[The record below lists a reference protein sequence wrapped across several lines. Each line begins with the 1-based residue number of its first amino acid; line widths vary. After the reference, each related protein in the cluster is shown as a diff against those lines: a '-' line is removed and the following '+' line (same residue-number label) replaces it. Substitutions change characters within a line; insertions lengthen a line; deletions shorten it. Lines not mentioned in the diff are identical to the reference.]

1 MIIAEICAVSNY
13 SKKYSMRK
21 SMYDALSK
29 KYKKFYFINCNFL
42 IEKQKIKIDENLKK
56 NKNIF
61 FFHPKSYKELNKFL
75 SSHKIFLINNL
86 SYKFYHLMI
95 HILLSKVNIFQI
107 RIDNLGEM
115 SSSFIEN
122 WKSVNLQKKI
132 YFIYLKKIPL
142 IIYKILL
149 NINLIWPVDI
159 LYLARKD
166 IKNKFEKKNIF
177 NFFLKKNYKILK
189 PIRPKLNLH
198 QNKKYDEKYIIF
210 IDQNFNHEDSIIR
223 GHKLSKIDEKKY
235 FLLVNEYLLKLKKLY
250 KKKIIFCLHPSS
262 NIKIYRKYLP
272 HIKLVKYKTDFFL
285 RKAFIVIFHDS
296 SAILSAIIFKKKIIQ
311 VRNNILGKYIIL
323 RGQFLNRFFDF
334 CKQNLNRKEDIRKL
348 NKKKLIINLNNKV
361 KKYHKS
367 LNKIFFIEEKYN
379 DINKELFFEINKF
392 KNEKPFKRI

>member
-1 MIIAEICAVSNY
+1 
-13 SKKYSMRK
+13 
-21 SMYDALSK
+21 
-29 KYKKFYFINCNFL
+29 
-42 IEKQKIKIDENLKK
+42 
-56 NKNIF
+56 
-61 FFHPKSYKELNKFL
+61 
-75 SSHKIFLINNL
+75 
-86 SYKFYHLMI
+86 MI

-250 KKKIIFCLHPSS
+250 KKKLFFVCIRPQTLKFIENIFL
-262 NIKIYRKYLP
+262 
-272 HIKLVKYKTDFFL
+272 
-285 RKAFIVIFHDS
+285 
-296 SAILSAIIFKKKIIQ
+296 ILS
-311 VRNNILGKYIIL
+311 
-323 RGQFLNRFFDF
+323 
-334 CKQNLNRKEDIRKL
+334 
-348 NKKKLIINLNNKV
+348 
-361 KKYHKS
+361 
-367 LNKIFFIEEKYN
+367 
-379 DINKELFFEINKF
+379 
-392 KNEKPFKRI
+392 

>member
-1 MIIAEICAVSNY
+1 MTGLSGVGKTTISKKLIKLIEKKFGKTIVINGDDLRKIFELKKYDIKSRKEYVLQYSRLCKFLSNQNINVIMSVVGLFHHIHKWNRKHLDNYIEIYIKSSIDKITRYDQRGIYKKKKVVGIDIIKQIPKKPHISIFNDFKKSKILCKKIFNEIINILKNMIIAEICAVSNY

-42 IEKQKIKIDENLKK
+42 IEKKKIKIDENLKK

-122 WKSVNLQKKI
+122 WKSVNLQKKNI
-132 YFIYLKKIPL
+132 FYLSKKIPL

-166 IKNKFEKKNIF
+166 IKNKFEKKI
-177 NFFLKKNYKILK
+177 
-189 PIRPKLNLH
+189 
-198 QNKKYDEKYIIF
+198 
-210 IDQNFNHEDSIIR
+210 
-223 GHKLSKIDEKKY
+223 
-235 FLLVNEYLLKLKKLY
+235 YL
-250 KKKIIFCLHPSS
+250 
-262 NIKIYRKYLP
+262 
-272 HIKLVKYKTDFFL
+272 
-285 RKAFIVIFHDS
+285 
-296 SAILSAIIFKKKIIQ
+296 
-311 VRNNILGKYIIL
+311 
-323 RGQFLNRFFDF
+323 
-334 CKQNLNRKEDIRKL
+334 
-348 NKKKLIINLNNKV
+348 
-361 KKYHKS
+361 
-367 LNKIFFIEEKYN
+367 IFF
-379 DINKELFFEINKF
+379 
-392 KNEKPFKRI
+392 

>member
-1 MIIAEICAVSNY
+1 M
-13 SKKYSMRK
+13 
-21 SMYDALSK
+21 
-29 KYKKFYFINCNFL
+29 

-56 NKNIF
+56 IRIF

-166 IKNKFEKKNIF
+166 IKNKFEKKI
-177 NFFLKKNYKILK
+177 
-189 PIRPKLNLH
+189 
-198 QNKKYDEKYIIF
+198 
-210 IDQNFNHEDSIIR
+210 
-223 GHKLSKIDEKKY
+223 
-235 FLLVNEYLLKLKKLY
+235 YL
-250 KKKIIFCLHPSS
+250 
-262 NIKIYRKYLP
+262 
-272 HIKLVKYKTDFFL
+272 
-285 RKAFIVIFHDS
+285 
-296 SAILSAIIFKKKIIQ
+296 
-311 VRNNILGKYIIL
+311 
-323 RGQFLNRFFDF
+323 
-334 CKQNLNRKEDIRKL
+334 
-348 NKKKLIINLNNKV
+348 
-361 KKYHKS
+361 
-367 LNKIFFIEEKYN
+367 IFF
-379 DINKELFFEINKF
+379 
-392 KNEKPFKRI
+392 